1 MQKST
6 ISMLSIGLGAL
17 TLCAPLAG
25 NAYYCSAHTN
35 NNESVLSTLDI
46 KAKSCVLMDK
56 ASGKVLLAKNENES
70 LPMASMTKMM
80 TLLLVMEEIDSGRL
94 NLNDSTRISEYA
106 ASMEGSECFLDAG
119 KDYKISELIKS
130 VVVASANDSTV
141 ALAECVSGSEEM
153 FTVRMNERA
162 IELGLTNTKFKNST
176 GLDESGHKSSARDMA
191 ILIKEV
197 SRYEIL
203 EDLSK
208 VWMFDMEHS
217 GGRVTNL
224 TNTNRLIRTNPDI
237 VFAKTGHTDGAG
249 YCITAL
255 GERDGMELIACVMGE
270 PDSKT
275 RFSDATKLLNYG
287 FSNYSLKEVVDGD
300 VSVGKVTVK
309 NGKIKEIDA
318 YSSSDINLLVVKN
331 EEGNARVEVNLLPEI
346 DAPVKVGDILGEVK
360 VYRDDEI
367 YSSPVESRTAVEER
381 GVKDIMQEL
390 MN

>member
-1 MQKST
+1 
-6 ISMLSIGLGAL
+6 
-17 TLCAPLAG
+17 
-25 NAYYCSAHTN
+25 
-35 NNESVLSTLDI
+35 
-46 KAKSCVLMDK
+46 
-56 ASGKVLLAKNENES
+56 
-70 LPMASMTKMM
+70 
-80 TLLLVMEEIDSGRL
+80 
-94 NLNDSTRISEYA
+94 
-106 ASMEGSECFLDAG
+106 
-119 KDYKISELIKS
+119 
-130 VVVASANDSTV
+130 
-141 ALAECVSGSEEM
+141 
-153 FTVRMNERA
+153 
-162 IELGLTNTKFKNST
+162 
-176 GLDESGHKSSARDMA
+176 
-191 ILIKEV
+191 
-197 SRYEIL
+197 
-203 EDLSK
+203 
-208 VWMFDMEHS
+208 MFDMEHS

-300 VSVGKVTVK
+300 FSVGKVTVK

-360 VYRDDEI
+360 VYRDDEV
-367 YSSPVESRTAVEER
+367 YSSLVESRTAVQER